1 MELVPFDPAWVFGK
15 ADLHAIYRRP
25 NGDLTTGLPVRR
37 HLDWSR
43 KGFEWVTLADA
54 DSLLAAANSL
64 RAQGLDP
71 RRYVVDPRTN
81 SPWSYEAY
89 VAAGYAGPPPS
100 VEPVPPPAPKVVAPK
115 APPKRRGRKRR
126 LPPPVAPMLSGPEV

>member
-43 KGFEWVTLADA
+43 KGFEWVTLADTE
-54 DSLLAAANSL
+54 SLMAAAGSL
-64 RAQGLDP
+64 RAQGYDP
-71 RRYVVDPRTN
+71 RRFVADPRTN

-89 VAAGYAGPPPS
+89 VAAGYAGPPPT
-100 VEPVPPPAPKVVAPK
+100 VEVEAAPAPKPVAPK
-115 APPKRRGRKRR
+115 APPKKRGRKHRR
-126 LPPPVAPMLSGPEV
+126 PAPIAPMLSGPQL